1 MKRLNVD
8 MLRSLFPR
16 ERSGFCLVGHLFLPS
31 AQSRNFF
38 FALRE
43 IVKNHT
49 LARLSEFP
57 SVCMARV
64 GIYMPS
70 LQMGSLRLRMME

>member
-1 MKRLNVD
+1 M
-8 MLRSLFPR
+8 
-16 ERSGFCLVGHLFLPS
+16 PS

-49 LARLSEFP
+49 LAKLSEFP

>member
-1 MKRLNVD
+1 M
-8 MLRSLFPR
+8 
-16 ERSGFCLVGHLFLPS
+16 PS
-31 AQSRNFF
+31 AQSRKFF

-49 LARLSEFP
+49 LAKLSEFP